1 MNKINLFPKLILL
14 TFVIFLLKIE
24 STTVPTNKMFFESKK
39 AFAATNIQTSP
50 YNKTSEGPKSISY
63 QIEAKKIDREA
74 TLKKFLQKY
83 NSPLVENSKTFV
95 EIADKYSID
104 YRILPS
110 ISCIESGCGKVLIE
124 GNYNPFGWGK
134 GRIKFNSY
142 DESIIKVGKG
152 LDEIYLSRGLTT
164 VEKIAPVYNPP
175 IPVTW
180 TQKVNFFMNQIKKYE
195 LET

>member
-1 MNKINLFPKLILL
+1 MNNYNLYPKLILL
-14 TFVIFLLKIE
+14 TFVIFLIKIE
-24 STTVPTNKMFFESKK
+24 TTTKPIYVRVY
-39 AFAATNIQTSP
+39 AASNIQSSP
-50 YNKTSEGPKSISY
+50 YNKSSDGPKSVSY

-74 TLKKFLQKY
+74 SLKKFLKKY
-83 NSPLVENSKTFV
+83 NSPLVDSSKTFI

-124 GNYNPFGWGK
+124 GTYNPFGWGK
-134 GRIKFNSY
+134 GRIKFTSY
-142 DESIIKVGKG
+142 DEAITKVGKG

-175 IPVTW
+175 SPVTW

-195 LET
+195 LEA